1 MHIRDIR
8 EFQKIRK
15 EARAYFCYLLQ
26 RNLPNK
32 LPEITMDVIVDG
44 LEKIV
49 HELPFINAAYVLDA
63 KGMQIS
69 KLITLK
75 KEYEKVMIEV
85 NQANRTY
92 FYKAVKEK
100 KCILTDPYPSLIG
113 GDMVV
118 SAAYPI
124 FNSKGELLYVA
135 VIDIPLREVLE
146 FLREEKG
153 EKWFHNF
160 NRFVYG
166 MFSLALFSIVVL
178 LFIDGVKMFFSYN
191 LAQLDVKKMFE
202 STILLTLSLALFD
215 LVKTLVSEEVIEE
228 KEEHPF
234 AIHKTMIKF
243 LGSIVIAL
251 AIEGLMLVFKFA
263 MIAPQKLIYAAV
275 LLAAVT
281 LLLAGLAYYM
291 KSVGKDIKD

>member
-1 MHIRDIR
+1 MLISEIQ

-15 EARAYFCYLLQ
+15 EARAYFCLLLQ
-26 RNLPNK
+26 RNLPNR
-32 LPEITMDVIVDG
+32 LPNISIDVIYEG
-44 LEKIV
+44 LERII
-49 HELPFINAAYVLDA
+49 HEIPFANAAYILDA
-63 KGMQIS
+63 EGKQIS

-75 KEYEKVMIEV
+75 KEYKNVYIEF

-124 FNSKGELLYVA
+124 FNDKGQLLYVA
-135 VIDIPLREVLE
+135 VIDIPLKELLKFIHKER
-146 FLREEKG
+146 G
-153 EKWFHNF
+153 DTWAHNF
-160 NRFVYG
+160 NRIVYG
-166 MFSLALFSIVVL
+166 IFALALFAICVL
-178 LFIDGVKMFFSYN
+178 LFIDGIKMFFTYTLTN
-191 LAQLDVKKMFE
+191 IDVKKMFE
-202 STILLTLSLALFD
+202 ATILITLSLALFD
-215 LVKTLVSEEVIEE
+215 LVKTLLFEEVIGE
-228 KEEHPF
+228 KEDHPF

-263 MIAPQKLIYAAV
+263 MIAPQKLVYAAM
-275 LLAAVT
+275 LLGAVT
-281 LLLAGLAYYM
+281 FLLIGLAYYM
-291 KSVGKDIKD
+291 KNVGKDVK

>member
-1 MHIRDIR
+1 MLIREIQ

-15 EARAYFCYLLQ
+15 DARAYFCYLLQ
-26 RNLPNK
+26 RNLPNR
-32 LPEITMDVIVDG
+32 LPNIGIDVIYEG
-44 LEKIV
+44 LERIV
-49 HELPFINAAYVLDA
+49 HELPGANAAYILDA
-63 KGMQIS
+63 GGKQIS
-69 KLITLK
+69 KMITV
-75 KEYEKVMIEV
+75 KEKYKNFQVEF

-118 SAAYPI
+118 SAAMPV
-124 FNSKGELLYVA
+124 FNDKGVLLYVA
-135 VIDIPLREVLE
+135 VIDIPLDEILKFVHQER
-146 FLREEKG
+146 G
-153 EKWFHNF
+153 DTWAHNF
-160 NRFVYG
+160 NRVVYG
-166 MFSLALFSIVVL
+166 IFAGALFAICVL
-178 LFIDGVKMFFSYN
+178 LFYDGIKMFFTYTLN
-191 LAQLDVKKMFE
+191 NIDVKKMFE
-202 STILLTLSLALFD
+202 STILITLSLALFD
-215 LVKTLVSEEVIEE
+215 LVKTLLFEEVIGE

-263 MIAPQKLIYAAV
+263 MIAPEKLVYAAM

-281 LLLAGLAYYM
+281 FLLIGLAYYM
-291 KSVGKDIKD
+291 KNVGKDIK